1 VFERSDDVLI
11 AQALK
16 GKKSAWV
23 ALVKRYEKGL
33 YNYALRMVNNQA
45 DAMDLMQDT
54 FVAVFKNLQ
63 TFRGDSPFK
72 GWLFK
77 VAHYRCLEFYRRKRP
92 MSSIDDVPEQED
104 EENSLC
110 PEQELFSKQQSS
122 ELVNAMQSLPI
133 KQKLVVELKFFQ
145 QCTFEDIAQQ
155 LGISTNTAKSQLYTG
170 LEKLKVKLNEQN
182 ISFDHFSKNI
192 NKGEVGHA

>member
-1 VFERSDDVLI
+1 MFERSDDVLI

>member
-1 VFERSDDVLI
+1 MFERSDDVLI

-104 EENSLC
+104 DESSLC

-155 LGISTNTAKSQLYTG
+155 LGISTNTAKSQLYSG